1 MADPKGYYRVLGLVP
16 AATHEE
22 VADVYWRLE
31 KEWRVGPNRETGG
44 VARKRAMD
52 DAFRV
57 LGDPDRRVLYDAQCI
72 SQGLATSPAVAGKP
86 IRCQICNR
94 VAAQPRYLIFWG
106 VVSRVYAASRRPT
119 QGIFCA
125 ACARKVSWAATAA
138 TSLRGWWSPWG
149 LVWAPVYGLR
159 NVMGGQKPPG
169 LESELAWRNAL
180 AFQRAGNIPLAAALA
195 GRVASL
201 KGPHSDEARRLQEK
215 LIAASGKAPPK
226 LLDPWKAR
234 PHDLIGR
241 SLLLFLAPLLI
252 VILAV
257 TIGLS
262 VAGGHGPAAPGRAR
276 AGDRDAILRATGPGA
291 VRRRNPFASRSIIR
305 QLSGPWLGRAVKRGG
320 GRERRCRAGRP
331 ELHAVRCAAR
341 DPATTPRRR
350 PVDCA
355 WPGLRGTT
363 APHPFQL
370 VILRQ
375 RAGSLCVAQPFVPGD
390 S

>member
-1 MADPKGYYRVLGLVP
+1 VRIVADPKGYYRILGLVP
-16 AATHEE
+16 AATHDE

-44 VARKRAMD
+44 VARKKAMD
-52 DAFRV
+52 EAFRV

-72 SQGLATSPAVAGKP
+72 SHGLATNPAVAGKP
-86 IRCQICNR
+86 IRCQICKR
-94 VAAQPRYLIFWG
+94 VAAQPRYLVFWG

-149 LVWAPVYGLR
+149 LVWAPAYGLR

-169 LESELAWRNAL
+169 LECELAWRNAL

-234 PHDLIGR
+234 PLDLIGR

-257 TIGLS
+257 MIGLS
-262 VAGGHGPAAPGRAR
+262 VAGGHGPVGDSAVPPMAAR
-276 AGDRDAILRATGPGA
+276 A
-291 VRRRNPFASRSIIR
+291 
-305 QLSGPWLGRAVKRGG
+305 
-320 GRERRCRAGRP
+320 
-331 ELHAVRCAAR
+331 
-341 DPATTPRRR
+341 PATTTPA
-350 PVDCA
+350 PQAQGPCSVVTLSQADQSSGNCQDIGSGEPSNTA
-355 WPGLRGTT
+355 AVENAVVAPEAPNYTPFD
-363 APHPFQL
+363 APHG
-370 VILRQ
+370 IQ
-375 RAGSLCVAQPFVPGD
+375 RPRLDDDQ
-390 S
+390 